1 MLAPRGLGDIVC
13 PDYPDLSTCYD
24 QSASAASSTFL
35 VGSGPLAQGQ
45 TRVLPAAPA
54 STSFSLPGQAVWWIV
69 GGLLTF
75 ALLGGRR
82 G

>member
-1 MLAPRGLGDIVC
+1 MLTPRGLGDFVC

-24 QSASAASSTFL
+24 QTAAASPFL
-35 VGSGPLAQGQ
+35 VGAGPLAQGQ
-45 TRVLPAAPA
+45 TRVVPPSAG
-54 STSFSLPGQAVWWIV
+54 TSFSLPGQAVWWIV

-75 ALLGGRR
+75 ALLGRR